1 MLDNRD
7 RVGSGLI
14 DCVSEEAVTKLCF
27 HSVVK
32 HRVCL
37 ALDTLPS
44 VDIDRVVFHLAEQNG
59 VVRSGM
65 HRHDGSS
72 VAGCLATAQEEQQKY
87 EEKAGTGVCRIL
99 FRFRVDYN
107 ISYTFFF
114 LSLMVNVMDSFLL

>member
-1 MLDNRD
+1 MCIRD
-7 RVGSGLI
+7 RDCIGSSLI
-14 DCVSEEAVTKLCF
+14 DCISEEAVTKLCF

-44 VDIDRVVFHLAEQNG
+44 VDIDRIVFHPAEPKR

-72 VAGCLATAQEEQQKY
+72 VAGCLATAQEEQKKY
-87 EEKAGTGVCRIL
+87 EEKQEQKFAEYCFAFGMITI
-99 FRFRVDYN
+99 FHIHF
-107 ISYTFFF
+107 
-114 LSLMVNVMDSFLL
+114 SFCL